1 MKNFTLATVGF
12 QNIITVNKRMLM
24 LESDG
29 GEMGIL
35 FTVERFLDGRRM
47 RALLSEDNPF

>member
-12 QNIITVNKRMLM
+12 QNIITVNKRML
-24 LESDG
+24 ESDE

-47 RALLSEDNPF
+47 RALLSKDNPF